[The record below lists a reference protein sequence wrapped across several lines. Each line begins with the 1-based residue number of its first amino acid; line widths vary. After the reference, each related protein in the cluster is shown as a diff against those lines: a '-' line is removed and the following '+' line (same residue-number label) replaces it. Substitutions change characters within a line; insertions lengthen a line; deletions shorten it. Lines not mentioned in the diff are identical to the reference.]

1 MRNQELHVGIKFDAD
16 VAAAQKNLQILF
28 NSLNEI
34 SNLTPQYGMKISDD
48 LARAITS
55 AKDLKMHLTNAM
67 DIKTGNLNLDKFQLS
82 LKHSNQTLSSL
93 TSNLMKAG
101 PAGQQSFL
109 ALQRAVA
116 KANTKFK
123 DANNLLTRFADTL
136 KNTVRWQLSSTLV
149 HGFMSA
155 LQGAITY
162 AQNLDKS
169 LNNIRIVT
177 QKSSED
183 MAKFAAQANKAAQ
196 ALSTTTT
203 AYTDASLIYYQQG
216 LSDKEV
222 EKRTNVTIK
231 LANVTQQS
239 TTDISSQLTAIWNN
253 FGKGAENLEYYADV
267 ITALGAATASSSKE
281 IAEGLQ
287 KFASIADTVG
297 LSYEYATAAL
307 ATVVAKTRESAD
319 VVGTSFKTIFA
330 RLQGLSLGETLEDG
344 VNLTKYSK
352 ELKKVGVEVLDASG
366 QLRTMDNIL
375 NDLGARWNE
384 LTAAQKTALAET
396 VGGMRQY
403 AKFMA
408 LMENWNDVQQ
418 NINIAKGSEGTVQ
431 KQADIYAQS
440 WEASQ
445 KRVKA
450 ALEALYNELIPTD
463 FIKGFNDAISKVING
478 VTSVMKILGG
488 LPGVLLMAV
497 TILSNR
503 FGPELTNGIE
513 MGLNKFNLFKERIQS
528 TGGLAQFLGNA
539 IKNIIVPNLHSSE
552 KAASTMK
559 NQFQQIE
566 DYGSDIAKQ
575 SQFFNDN
582 LKNTSTKLESD
593 LVIERERL
601 ATEQGLSE
609 AYRVES
615 GYLAQIDN
623 INGFLA
629 LHQKEMTQEQQQRLA
644 GMTDEL
650 GILAK
655 LHAEEEERLAILREE
670 AEELLSM
677 STQDIYENRISEFDF
692 ADSKQNAML
701 EVQLDT
707 NTAFNAEDQ
716 QQIQATFAELLGS
729 SEQIKFVFEDINGE
743 QRLFLDQTTGIQTA
757 EENFIALQQMS
768 LQNYTGISQL
778 NDIILHILND
788 QTTSEEEK
796 AKALEE
802 QISKLEEQGI
812 ISEAVANDYRSQL
825 KTIKTANMSE
835 KDRIKAI
842 AKLNGFMSKT
852 ATYAKKVALA
862 AGNSK
867 KNIDAAAQKGKALS
881 KQMREA
887 DKASTKYSN
896 KLQDIKKKIEKI
908 ANTKVSPEQGIT
920 TAIQGFSQLAMGINS
935 VANAFKTLADE
946 DASFFDKLTAVAM
959 GLSMAIS
966 GINGATKLAQGA
978 LTTFAPVIGIVT
990 TAISS
995 QTAAFGIL
1003 KAAKADDVLMSQLS
1017 QVSTEKNTAAD
1028 LAQTLVKKGL
1038 IAVEQKEAVTK
1049 ALEAKASELGR
1060 ALTLK
1065 ETLATIANTI
1075 AKKGETA
1082 SRGAGIVAKI
1092 ADTVANWALQA
1103 SMSPVLLI
1111 TLLLTAAMIALTAI
1125 ILTVVMAV
1133 KAITAAYNADA
1144 NAAANAEAA
1153 AASLAEAY
1161 KETKQAYEDLQ
1172 AALADYK
1179 DGLTALEKLTKGTRE
1194 WRDQLRKTNEQAVE
1208 LLQKYPKLKE
1218 FASYDENGIL
1228 RISEEGMSQVLEEES
1243 ARVDSA
1249 YATSLMAN
1257 AKAKEMR
1264 NIAEQTQFK
1273 RDKDPSVWAGI
1284 GAGAAAGSVSS
1295 LGLALGGPVTGALV
1309 GGIVAGVQKAN
1320 FNQKIDEAIQQYAD
1334 NDELTGK
1341 TDEELAQLFG
1351 VTTDLIPA
1359 IRDLG
1364 NDVRQAADAFSIAAE
1379 EATHALLADNTTV
1392 QNSTYSDDVG
1402 IFASDDYENA
1412 YSSAYEE
1419 ELKKAKSRGL
1429 FNTGTDASK
1438 AVMDEYARNAGLY
1451 DLKGF
1456 KVTNYKGNGTVEYK
1470 YIDDEGKEQKKIV
1483 TAEEIAAMNAS
1494 KRAEQMINEAGE
1506 KAAAAL
1512 DRLDATTEAKVVALK
1527 KDDTSNLSI
1536 QELNSGVNIN
1546 DLSKEDLEALDY
1558 KPSSDSLTI
1567 EEMRAEFAQQMAK
1580 QAEAAKQAIIDAAT
1594 HYGGQD
1600 GVVAAVIKDA
1610 INNTNTAFANL
1621 SQAQISAYTNALG
1634 HIMYAGGDA
1643 AATQFNAGLES
1654 LMASHADSASDIMNI
1669 ANSIDWT
1676 AADAMDQFNSQL
1688 AQAGIQIDK
1697 NSEAWKQMAE
1707 GIGKIQP
1714 KIEPRDYETVRKQF
1728 IELKSLA
1735 EKIKIGSIIS
1745 DADYEKLIATDK
1757 KLASLFTRTL
1767 DGYTYV
1773 GSQNLSQVVQES
1785 FRADTLQGL
1794 ANARD
1799 MNQAVGITSNSNSQ
1813 NSYWNA
1819 NGSKIKTNWTN
1830 AAKSIRG
1837 EIGWTKDDGS
1847 HATGVLNADWF
1858 AGLMADE
1865 EQFNALLAAGGGI
1878 LSADK
1883 FKELQ
1888 QKMANRQDLSQEEKD
1903 LLATFFDNV
1912 AAAEETWTD
1921 IAEMQKEG
1929 LTQLGSSYE
1938 SFGAGVDAIRVAAEE
1953 YEIDNKALNDAVQA
1967 VANAAI
1973 LKSTNL
1979 DELDSI
1985 LNEIAA
1991 AGVEQDYNTIAAAL
2005 MNMASQYKNCT
2016 AEVEK
2021 YQIAMRS
2028 GNTEALKA
2036 AEDQLRASILL
2047 GEAAEKYGL
2056 DANVLESQ
2064 TRSIQALNDDM
2075 ELNAETAAQMAI
2087 ANQRM
2092 NKGIDT
2098 LSDNFEDWTKKLKTA
2113 THGSMDY
2120 AEVAAEIEG
2129 ALKDLLGLSDN
2140 FELPEG
2146 FLDSKENL
2154 KLLEEAANGSQLAI
2168 NKLGIQMV
2176 KGAMDITSWDQA
2188 LIDAY
2193 NATAA
2198 TDKTMSE
2205 FTMDMQTAFDTAN
2218 AGMQAIQD
2226 NIIAL
2231 TNGSMTLS
2239 QALDG
2244 VDLNEEDWIKSLNEM
2259 AVATGMSVE
2268 EMRSMLNSM
2277 GVRANVEIDYVK
2289 QRTKVPTYTEVV
2301 EPGEEVTYYDSEG
2314 QPQTRRGWKHY
2325 TVPGDPIEVEGSVP
2339 VPHISINDDDLAAHT
2354 ISEKT
2359 ISFSGVGGG
2368 KTGGGISHS
2377 KTTNGKKSGSSSSK
2391 EKKDKKS
2398 AEKETERY
2406 HEITALI
2413 EDYTRELD
2421 KAGKAKDR
2429 AFGPKK
2435 LKAMQAEIA
2444 AQAQLNAA
2452 TEEHIREIREWLEI
2466 DKARI
2471 AAQGAT
2477 FDEYGN
2483 ISNYTELMQQHI
2495 DAYNAAVAAY
2505 NASEQ
2510 SDADKEAMEAADKA
2524 YQDFIDQL
2532 SQYEETNDLL
2542 QDKLD
2547 ELIEA
2552 QQAKYDKEFEML
2564 QYTIE
2569 FKIEAD
2575 DSILSYLDYMKNK
2588 IENFNDG
2595 VHDAVE
2601 MLATLNDE
2609 ASALM
2614 DKNSTYNSAIDDTL
2628 NHYLSNKGMGESD
2641 IQAFVDRFKSN
2652 NMSESD
2658 MSMLED
2664 MTEAEYQYLLGL
2676 KDNLL
2681 EINNSLIENM
2691 NAVVETVQNSFSKTA
2706 EDLDKATRPIER
2718 AASALENYAAIIDIV
2733 GRDALGIT
2741 DAIAAELDNAAVAV
2755 AHSATVAAKAKV
2767 DTLQS
2772 ERDEVQRLYDEAMA
2786 QGLTEMA
2793 YKWKTVLEE
2802 MDDEIASATDD
2813 FNSKWQEELAK
2824 AREAFENTVER
2835 IKQSMLD
2842 AFAGSIGS
2850 WSALKDSLEY
2860 AKTAADRFV
2869 PQYKEI
2875 YELSKLNRDIMK
2887 SIDNTSNIKNK
2898 QALRDLQKEINEL
2911 EQHSGEISQYDL
2923 DNARRRYELELARLQ
2938 LEEARDAKSTVRLSK
2953 DAEGNWSYIYTANQD
2968 DIEKAEQDYEDKLY
2982 AMQQANNE
2990 YINSLSDQILEL
3002 EEQYAEKLA
3011 EIRLDNTMSEEER
3024 NAAIE
3029 RLNAYFAEQME
3040 YLTNEGQKAVDN
3052 NARLFEEEWTAYH
3065 NWTDAFGN
3073 DVQARIDNQHDFM
3086 TQFGDTILGTYTG
3099 YGNFDE
3105 LNTAMVRIAEEAS
3118 MKMEEAYSAL
3128 QAQVA
3133 TAMEAAGIDV
3143 AHFGEVVHDTVN
3155 NQIVPSAQAA
3165 EDAVVEMGKAAVDEF
3180 KELTDGVSAWQT
3192 KYATEMQKIIKKNE
3206 KLAKSVNN
3214 LATAYANLVTQMY
3227 AAAEAPAPKVPKFGH
3242 GITDGYINDDSDS
3255 SESGDFDDEGGG
3267 GATTPNWVRRQSRQK
3282 PSKDAAYKSYHETL
3296 WHDINGVKSDEWR
3309 DERHLWTGSPGIGG
3323 YSSATCDYCGMQ
3335 VDLDPKKPYA
3345 IDDKGHIL
3353 IPGYD
3358 TGGYTG
3364 NWNSSQGKLAVL
3376 HEKELVL
3383 NKDDTKNILGTVEMV
3398 RKLSQKIDLNAQT
3411 ARYAFNYHPI
3421 INDPKP
3427 IDRELQVDQTVSIT
3441 AEFPNVQNRTE
3452 IEEAFTTLINQ
3463 ASQFA
3468 NRKS

>member
-1 MRNQELHVGIKFDAD
+1 MADRQLSMILTFSADASAAKKEIAD
-16 VAAAQKNLQILF
+16 LAKTLRSVASTQFINENTIDLNVLQQGKQAAAELLGHLQKAVNV
-28 NSLNEI
+28 
-34 SNLTPQYGMKISDD
+34 D
-48 LARAITS
+48 
-55 AKDLKMHLTNAM
+55 
-67 DIKTGNLNLDKFQLS
+67 TGKLNLATFSSS
-82 LKHSNQTLSSL
+82 LKTSGKTLKDYKKEL
-93 TSNLMKAG
+93 EACG
-101 PAGQQSFL
+101 PAGQEAFQKVAISLATAENPARRLNKTMQGFL
-109 ALQRAVA
+109 
-116 KANTKFK
+116 T
-123 DANNLLTRFADTL
+123 TL
-136 KNTVRWQLSSTLV
+136 KNTVKWQLSSTIV
-149 HGFMSA
+149 HGFMGA
-155 LQGAITY
+155 LQTAYGY
-162 AQNLDKS
+162 AQDLNKS
-169 LNNIRIVT
+169 LTNIQIVT
-177 QKSSED
+177 GQSADQMEQ
-183 MAKFAAQANKAAQ
+183 FAIRANKAAKE
-196 ALSTTTT
+196 LSASTL
-203 AYTDASLIYYQQG
+203 AYTDAALIYYQQG
-216 LSDKEV
+216 LDDSAV
-222 EKRTNVTIK
+222 EERTNTTIK
-231 LANVTQQS
+231 MMNVTGQGAEEV
-239 TTDISSQLTAIWNN
+239 SSYMTAIWNN
-253 FGKGAENLEYYADV
+253 FDNGTKSLEYYADA

-281 IAEGLQ
+281 IADGLQ
-287 KFASIADTVG
+287 KFAAVADTVG

-307 ATVVAKTRESAD
+307 ATVVAETRQSAD

-330 RLQGLSLGETLEDG
+330 RMQGLSLGETLDDG
-344 VNLTKYSK
+344 VDLNKYSVALQK
-352 ELKKVGVEVLDASG
+352 IGVDVLDANG
-366 QLRTMDNIL
+366 NLRTMNDIL
-375 NDLGARWNE
+375 DALGERWE
-384 LTAAQKTALAET
+384 TLTEAQRVATAET
-396 VGGMRQY
+396 VGGVRQY
-403 AKFMA
+403 ANFMA
-408 LMENWNDVQQ
+408 LMNNWSEVQK
-418 NINIAKGSEGTVQ
+418 NITIAATSEGTLQ
-431 KQADIYAQS
+431 KQADIYANS
-440 WEASQ
+440 WEGAK
-445 KRVKA
+445 KRVQVSLQTIYHSIINDKA
-450 ALEALYNELIPTD
+450 FINMTNTISTILDGVGGLIE
-463 FIKGFNDAISKVING
+463 G
-478 VTSVMKILGG
+478 LGG
-488 LPGVLLMAV
+488 VKGILLTVANIFAMHYAKEMPKFLERIKENLFIITGQANKIGAEIQAQARE
-497 TILSNR
+497 TIHIDKES
-503 FGPELTNGIE
+503 IE
-513 MGLNKFNLFKERIQS
+513 QDYDDPNASGSAQETARLEILEQISQRQQELNKNR
-528 TGGLAQFLGNA
+528 A
-539 IKNIIVPNLHSSE
+539 I
-552 KAASTMK
+552 
-559 NQFQQIE
+559 
-566 DYGSDIAKQ
+566 Y
-575 SQFFNDN
+575 SQD
-582 LKNTSTKLESD
+582 E
-593 LVIERERL
+593 
-601 ATEQGLSE
+601 
-609 AYRVES
+609 
-615 GYLAQIDN
+615 
-623 INGFLA
+623 IN
-629 LHQKEMTQEQQQRLA
+629 
-644 GMTDEL
+644 
-650 GILAK
+650 
-655 LHAEEEERLAILREE
+655 HAEEEIAKLKDKGKEIEELGRKYDEAKAQAQKQYEAAEMLAKEGASRPNKIDIENVTKWGKEFGALKASRAPLKQISNSLEKTNSSMKVGQKQLTLYSSRLLAISKS
-670 AEELLSM
+670 ADKFKNSKYPEELEKLNNN
-677 STQDIYENRISEFDF
+677 Y
-692 ADSKQNAML
+692 K
-701 EVQLDT
+701 
-707 NTAFNAEDQ
+707 
-716 QQIQATFAELLGS
+716 
-729 SEQIKFVFEDINGE
+729 
-743 QRLFLDQTTGIQTA
+743 TGKITA
-757 EENFIALQQMS
+757 EEYKDGLINLSNRMSNAANNTTQLENNLRSTIRASGENAESMENLSQACQNVGSTGLLARQGLEGVRGTAEALPAPIIQTSTALMQITGTFMS
-768 LQNYTGISQL
+768 FTA
-778 NDIILHILND
+778 ILNGV
-788 QTTSEEEK
+788 Q
-796 AKALEE
+796 
-802 QISKLEEQGI
+802 
-812 ISEAVANDYRSQL
+812 RL
-825 KTIKTANMSE
+825 KDVFT
-835 KDRIKAI
+835 
-842 AKLNGFMSKT
+842 
-852 ATYAKKVALA
+852 
-862 AGNSK
+862 
-867 KNIDAAAQKGKALS
+867 
-881 KQMREA
+881 
-887 DKASTKYSN
+887 
-896 KLQDIKKKIEKI
+896 
-908 ANTKVSPEQGIT
+908 
-920 TAIQGFSQLAMGINS
+920 
-935 VANAFKTLADE
+935 DE
-946 DASFFDKLTAVAM
+946 DASAIEQIGAVVGVLTSIVTSYIAIQKMATAVM
-959 GLSMAIS
+959 
-966 GINGATKLAQGA
+966 
-978 LTTFAPVIGIVT
+978 
-990 TAISS
+990 
-995 QTAAFGIL
+995 
-1003 KAAKADDVLMSQLS
+1003 KADTKS
-1017 QVSTEKNTAAD
+1017 EKTS
-1028 LAQTLVKKGL
+1028 LIVKKVRNL
-1038 IAVEQKEAVTK
+1038 IEGKRARLTK
-1049 ALEAKASELGR
+1049 NSAKASLEKAG
-1060 ALTLK
+1060 ATVVEGAAEK
-1065 ETLATIANTI
+1065 GTTASTIAHG
-1075 AKKGETA
+1075 K
-1082 SRGAGIVAKI
+1082 
-1092 ADTVANWALQA
+1092 ANIFLK
-1103 SMSPVLLI
+1103 STMSPVLII
-1111 TLLLTAAMIALTAI
+1111 TLALIAAFAILALAFMGIAAS
-1125 ILTVVMAV
+1125 V
-1133 KAITAAYNADA
+1133 KALSDSYNADA
-1144 NAAANAEAA
+1144 IAAKEAKEAA
-1153 AASLAEAY
+1153 AAVAEQASEAREQADKLREAFDKYDSAVEKLKECKKGTQEWRDALKEVNNIVGNLIREFPELAGSLKISRDQFGQMIIENEEEIMQMAEQRASNLEMVSIAMNARASQKQLVSDKTDQRRRETSYYDYRYNGDSGYYVNADGTIHSSSAATKKYQEVLENAGEYVNLTIDELASLQKELNMSDAHFKSFYDDLQVLGNSTNKVAIEIDNAAKIIASQVLGDKYTDLDADAEVAGKVHEAIEVMAAERQQKRAEEIEQDIIDRDAEDNTKATDQSDTSKEIWRRYLAASGKTESQWVADRNQVRHTDTNRTYAYRDESGDEHEVSIKTMAAVIGAYESIQEMEGTAAEFANTFANMNSEAKLFTANVINSKDENDRYNTDLAINDLNIEKLQTIKDIDMSNMSQAVDTIAQELNMSSDEFEHLAEIAGM
-1161 KETKQAYEDLQ
+1161 TTEDLAKSISTSANNAVSDIAESFTTHTSAAMQSIYNDIANNGNSIFSTLSVEAIKNYGQMLDKILQ
-1172 AALADYK
+1172 AGGENAVISFNT
-1179 DGLTALEKLTKGTRE
+1179 GLEKL
-1194 WRDQLRKTNEQAVE
+1194 LN
-1208 LLQKYPKLKE
+1208 
-1218 FASYDENGIL
+1218 
-1228 RISEEGMSQVLEEES
+1228 
-1243 ARVDSA
+1243 
-1249 YATSLMAN
+1249 AN
-1257 AKAKEMR
+1257 
-1264 NIAEQTQFK
+1264 
-1273 RDKDPSVWAGI
+1273 
-1284 GAGAAAGSVSS
+1284 
-1295 LGLALGGPVTGALV
+1295 
-1309 GGIVAGVQKAN
+1309 
-1320 FNQKIDEAIQQYAD
+1320 
-1334 NDELTGK
+1334 
-1341 TDEELAQLFG
+1341 
-1351 VTTDLIPA
+1351 
-1359 IRDLG
+1359 
-1364 NDVRQAADAFSIAAE
+1364 
-1379 EATHALLADNTTV
+1379 
-1392 QNSTYSDDVG
+1392 
-1402 IFASDDYENA
+1402 
-1412 YSSAYEE
+1412 
-1419 ELKKAKSRGL
+1419 
-1429 FNTGTDASK
+1429 
-1438 AVMDEYARNAGLY
+1438 
-1451 DLKGF
+1451 
-1456 KVTNYKGNGTVEYK
+1456 
-1470 YIDDEGKEQKKIV
+1470 
-1483 TAEEIAAMNAS
+1483 
-1494 KRAEQMINEAGE
+1494 
-1506 KAAAAL
+1506 
-1512 DRLDATTEAKVVALK
+1512 
-1527 KDDTSNLSI
+1527 
-1536 QELNSGVNIN
+1536 
-1546 DLSKEDLEALDY
+1546 
-1558 KPSSDSLTI
+1558 
-1567 EEMRAEFAQQMAK
+1567 
-1580 QAEAAKQAIIDAAT
+1580 
-1594 HYGGQD
+1594 
-1600 GVVAAVIKDA
+1600 
-1610 INNTNTAFANL
+1610 
-1621 SQAQISAYTNALG
+1621 
-1634 HIMYAGGDA
+1634 
-1643 AATQFNAGLES
+1643 
-1654 LMASHADSASDIMNI
+1654 ADSAKQITQI
-1669 ANSIDWT
+1669 AQTIDWT
-1676 AADAMDQFNSQL
+1676 SATGLDEFNKQL
-1688 AQAGIQIDK
+1688 ELAGIQIDK
-1697 NSEAWKQMAE
+1697 NSEEWKSF
-1707 GIGKIQP
+1707 INSLSNIPIKL
-1714 KIEPRDYETVRKQF
+1714 EPADVQTIRKTF
-1728 IELKSLA
+1728 LDLKELA
-1735 EKIKIGSIIS
+1735 EKIQIGSIIS
-1745 DADYEKLIATDK
+1745 DDDYEKLVAADK
-1757 KLASLFTRTL
+1757 TLKSLFIQTANGYAYIGSKDLSTVVKENYRNNIEQGLNSNLTAQSGIKEAADWGWDAGTNAKYGKTTASGRETIDYGKLANAVKEGSAPEWATGSFLENLANDANAEVIAAIAGISTERLSELATTDINSLTEEQKQE
-1767 DGYTYV
+1767 YYQEV
-1773 GSQNLSQVVQES
+1773 GNLYQAIAENQEQLEQYQES
-1785 FRADTLQGL
+1785 FTQGL
-1794 ANARD
+1794 
-1799 MNQAVGITSNSNSQ
+1799 T
-1813 NSYWNA
+1813 
-1819 NGSKIKTNWTN
+1819 
-1830 AAKSIRG
+1830 
-1837 EIGWTKDDGS
+1837 E
-1847 HATGVLNADWF
+1847 
-1858 AGLMADE
+1858 
-1865 EQFNALLAAGGGI
+1865 
-1878 LSADK
+1878 
-1883 FKELQ
+1883 
-1888 QKMANRQDLSQEEKD
+1888 
-1903 LLATFFDNV
+1903 
-1912 AAAEETWTD
+1912 
-1921 IAEMQKEG
+1921 
-1929 LTQLGSSYE
+1929 LGSSYDSYAE
-1938 SFGAGVDAIRVAAEE
+1938 GLEAIRAYQGQEFVSDEQIAEA
-1953 YEIDNKALNDAVQA
+1953 ITAMT
-1967 VANAAI
+1967 NAAVI
-1973 LKSTNL
+1973 GVQSL
-1979 DELDSI
+1979 DELDTT
-1985 LNEIAA
+1985 LNEIAQA
-1991 AGVEQDYNTIAAAL
+1991 KQDVDYNVIATAL
-2005 MNMASQYKNCT
+2005 MNLASQYENCT

-2028 GNTEALKA
+2028 GNIEALKA

-2047 GEAAEKYGL
+2047 GEAAKKYGL

-2064 TRSIQALNDDM
+2064 ARSVQALNDDM
-2075 ELNAETAAQMAI
+2075 KLNAETAAQMAI

-2092 NKGIDT
+2092 NKGIDA

-2113 THGSMDY
+2113 TRGSMDY
-2120 AEVAAEIEG
+2120 AEVAAEVEG

-2176 KGAMDITSWDQA
+2176 KGAMDITSWNQA

-2198 TDKTMSE
+2198 TDEK

-2226 NIIAL
+2226 NIVAL

-2244 VDLNEEDWIKSLNEM
+2244 VDLNEEDWIQSLNEM

-2277 GVRANVEIDYVK
+2277 GVRANVEVDYVE

-2483 ISNYTELMQQHI
+2483 ISNYTELMQQYI
-2495 DAYNAAVAAY
+2495 DAYNAAVAIY

-2510 SDADKEAMEAADKA
+2510 SDSDKEAMEAAEKA
-2524 YQDFIDQL
+2524 YQDFMDQL

-2609 ASALM
+2609 AATLM
-2614 DKNSTYNSAIDDTL
+2614 DKNSTYNHAIDDTL
-2628 NHYLSNKGMGESD
+2628 NHYLSNQGMGESD
-2641 IQAFVDRFKSN
+2641 IQAFIDRFKAN

-2658 MSMLED
+2658 MSMLEN

-2802 MDDEIASATDD
+2802 MDDEIAAATDD
-2813 FNSKWQEELAK
+2813 FNSKWQEELTK

-2850 WSALKDSLEY
+2850 WSGLKDSLEY

-2923 DNARRRYELELARLQ
+2923 DNARRRYELELARLA

-2953 DAEGNWSYIYTANQD
+2953 DAEGNWSYVYTANQED
-2968 DIEKAEQDYEDKLY
+2968 VEKAEQNYEDKLY

-3052 NARLFEEEWTAYH
+3052 NARLFEEEWTTYH

-3105 LNTAMVRIAEEAS
+3105 LNAAMVQIAEEAS
-3118 MKMEEAYSAL
+3118 VKMEEAYSAL

-3180 KELTDGVSAWQT
+3180 KELTDGVSTWQT
-3192 KYATEMQKIIKKNE
+3192 KYATEMQKIINKNE
-3206 KLAKSVNN
+3206 QLATSVNN
-3214 LATAYANLVTQMY
+3214 LATAYANLVAQMY
-3227 AAAEAPAPKVPKFGH
+3227 AAADAPVPKVPKFNNSNADGYTDTNTGGSGEDNNDSSPGDSDDIEPYTDSAHWQSDNHEHWKVRTYKSGRTKKINKGHHRWYLCDPVMTSGH
-3242 GITDGYINDDSDS
+3242 GHSPIAF
-3255 SESGDFDDEGGG
+3255 ES
-3267 GATTPNWVRRQSRQK
+3267 AQCAV
-3282 PSKDAAYKSYHETL
+3282 
-3296 WHDINGVKSDEWR
+3296 
-3309 DERHLWTGSPGIGG
+3309 
-3323 YSSATCDYCGMQ
+3323 CGKKISI
-3335 VDLDPKKPYA
+3335 DPQQPYA
-3345 IDDKGHIL
+3345 YVDGTGDNQEVL

-3398 RKLSQKIDLNAQT
+3398 RKLSQKIDLNAQA

>member
-1 MRNQELHVGIKFDAD
+1 MADRQLTLSLAFEANTSAAKQAIVDLANSLKQISTMPAVGTNIDI
-16 VAAAQKNLQILF
+16 V
-28 NSLNEI
+28 SLNEGKQAAAELLQHL
-34 SNLTPQYGMKISDD
+34 SKAVNVDTGKLNLATLATSLKSSGKSLNDYKIKLEQCGATGREAFLKISQSI
-48 LARAITS
+48 A
-55 AKDLKMHLTNAM
+55 NAENPLRRSN
-67 DIKTGNLNLDKFQLS
+67 KLLS
-82 LKHSNQTLSSL
+82 NF
-93 TSNLMKAG
+93 MA
-101 PAGQQSFL
+101 
-109 ALQRAVA
+109 
-116 KANTKFK
+116 
-123 DANNLLTRFADTL
+123 TL
-136 KNTVRWQLSSTLV
+136 KNTVKWQISSTLI
-149 HGFMSA
+149 HGFMGA
-155 LQGAITY
+155 LQSAYGY
-162 AQNLDKS
+162 AEDLNKS
-169 LNNIRIVT
+169 LTNIRIVT
-177 QKSSED
+177 GQSIDKMSQ
-183 MAKFAAQANKAAQ
+183 FAQTANKAAKE
-196 ALSTTTT
+196 LSASTL
-203 AYTDASLIYYQQG
+203 AYTDAALIYYQQG
-216 LSDKEV
+216 LDDSAVKE
-222 EKRTNVTIK
+222 RTDATIKMMNVTGQN
-231 LANVTQQS
+231 AEEV
-239 TTDISSQLTAIWNN
+239 SSYMTAIWNN
-253 FGKGAENLEYYADV
+253 FDNGSHSLEYYADA

-281 IAEGLQ
+281 IADGLQ
-287 KFASIADTVG
+287 KFAAIADTVG

-307 ATVVAKTRESAD
+307 ATVVAETRQSAD

-330 RLQGLSLGETLEDG
+330 RMQGLSLGETLEDG
-344 VNLTKYSK
+344 VDLNKYSIALQK
-352 ELKKVGVEVLDASG
+352 IGVDVLDANG
-366 QLRTMDNIL
+366 NLRTMNDIL
-375 NDLGARWNE
+375 DALGKRWE
-384 LTAAQKTALAET
+384 TLTEAQRVATAET
-396 VGGMRQY
+396 VGGVRQY
-403 AKFMA
+403 ANFMA
-408 LMENWNDVQQ
+408 LMNNWSEVQK
-418 NINIAKGSEGTVQ
+418 NITIAATSEGTLQ

-440 WEASQ
+440 WEGAK
-445 KRVKA
+445 KRVQASLQNIYTK
-450 ALEALYNELIPTD
+450 IID
-463 FIKGFNDAISKVING
+463 DQFFIN
-478 VTSVMKILGG
+478 
-488 LPGVLLMAV
+488 
-497 TILSNR
+497 
-503 FGPELTNGIE
+503 LTNGLSKIIE
-513 MGLNKFNLFKERIQS
+513 GIGGFLDGLGGVKGLIMLIANIFMQKYAKEVPQFLSRVKENLMIITGQGDKLAQQMRESNLANIRQEKANARAPQTDGNTQIGLNDTTSGSQEYVAQLTTLEKVQEAKINLSAVSSTLSESERQAAAANIELLEAEGQRIVK
-528 TGGLAQFLGNA
+528 LGSA
-539 IKNIIVPNLHSSE
+539 YDSAKVQAE
-552 KAASTMK
+552 KAFTSLETASTK
-559 NQFQQIE
+559 NNKE
-566 DYGSDIAKQ
+566 V
-575 SQFFNDN
+575 
-582 LKNTSTKLESD
+582 TKLTSK
-593 LVIERERL
+593 IEQTGKTLGRL
-601 ATEQGLSE
+601 
-609 AYRVES
+609 
-615 GYLAQIDN
+615 
-623 INGFLA
+623 
-629 LHQKEMTQEQQQRLA
+629 
-644 GMTDEL
+644 
-650 GILAK
+650 
-655 LHAEEEERLAILREE
+655 
-670 AEELLSM
+670 
-677 STQDIYENRISEFDF
+677 
-692 ADSKQNAML
+692 
-701 EVQLDT
+701 
-707 NTAFNAEDQ
+707 
-716 QQIQATFAELLGS
+716 QIQKKS
-729 SEQIKFVFEDINGE
+729 
-743 QRLFLDQTTGIQTA
+743 LDSVRTGFKNLNK
-757 EENFIALQQMS
+757 ENA
-768 LQNYTGISQL
+768 
-778 NDIILHILND
+778 
-788 QTTSEEEK
+788 
-796 AKALEE
+796 
-802 QISKLEEQGI
+802 
-812 ISEAVANDYRSQL
+812 
-825 KTIKTANMSE
+825 KTIKVTDQNKQSIQDMINKLKDLASRNPKLAEKLKLDQLQQQFKNGEISIEEFDNALKQASSTMQGQITRNTNNMRNALNEFGDDTEQAQQAASNYADSMIEVGKSSE
-835 KDRIKAI
+835 I
-842 AKLNGFMSKT
+842 SEE
-852 ATYAKKVALA
+852 
-862 AGNSK
+862 
-867 KNIDAAAQKGKALS
+867 ALS
-881 KQMREA
+881 DYANKQQELPQHMVKNSELIISFGSALMSVSMTLDAFTRLKDVFTDE
-887 DKASTKYSN
+887 DSTA
-896 KLQDIKKKIEKI
+896 IEKI
-908 ANTKVSPEQGIT
+908 TALIGFLT
-920 TAIQGFSQLAMGINS
+920 TAMSTASAVTNLYTLAKRKANVEDAKGLALKIKDKIATIAKAVADGIAAAATFVATAAQQGFN
-935 VANAFKTLADE
+935 VAIESNPIGAII
-946 DASFFDKLTAVAM
+946 VAI
-959 GLSMAIS
+959 MA
-966 GINGATKLAQGA
+966 
-978 LTTFAPVIGIVT
+978 
-990 TAISS
+990 
-995 QTAAFGIL
+995 
-1003 KAAKADDVLMSQLS
+1003 
-1017 QVSTEKNTAAD
+1017 
-1028 LAQTLVKKGL
+1028 L
-1038 IAVEQKEAVTK
+1038 IAV
-1049 ALEAKASELGR
+1049 
-1060 ALTLK
+1060 
-1065 ETLATIANTI
+1065 LA
-1075 AKKGETA
+1075 
-1082 SRGAGIVAKI
+1082 
-1092 ADTVANWALQA
+1092 
-1103 SMSPVLLI
+1103 LLI
-1111 TLLLTAAMIALTAI
+1111 STLIGVIKKEDESEQAAKRAE
-1125 ILTVVMAV
+1125 
-1133 KAITAAYNADA
+1133 
-1144 NAAANAEAA
+1144 EAA
-1153 AASLAEAY
+1153 AHLKEAY
-1161 KETKQAYEDLQ
+1161 NETKQAYEDLKSSISDYHE
-1172 AALADYK
+1172 ARDALS
-1179 DGLTALEKLTKGTRE
+1179 ELTKGTNE
-1194 WRDQLRKTNEQAVE
+1194 WREAITEANEKALELINNYEGLEYTIDENGLINIDEDSLRELQTQKSKEVRSAQVASMQADQRAKQARTQADQDKLKNSKHLLNKTTAGLGIAAAVLNPVAALPLLTAAGAASMVDASSDQKIDSAVNALTTGDLAEQFKNNELSDAE
-1208 LLQKYPKLKE
+1208 LLQKLNLDVNDKE
-1218 FASYDENGIL
+1218 L
-1228 RISEEGMSQVLEEES
+1228 LES
-1243 ARVDSA
+1243 IKN
-1249 YATSLMAN
+1249 L
-1257 AKAKEMR
+1257 AKEI
-1264 NIAEQTQFK
+1264 NENTAAEQ
-1273 RDKDPSVWAGI
+1273 R
-1284 GAGAAAGSVSS
+1284 
-1295 LGLALGGPVTGALV
+1295 
-1309 GGIVAGVQKAN
+1309 AN
-1320 FNQKIDEAIQQYAD
+1320 
-1334 NDELTGK
+1334 
-1341 TDEELAQLFG
+1341 ELAATTLLQDNATVQDSEYAEDIG
-1351 VTTDLIPA
+1351 VF
-1359 IRDLG
+1359 
-1364 NDVRQAADAFSIAAE
+1364 AADAYGDAYDVE
-1379 EATHALLADNTTV
+1379 YQKQLEA
-1392 QNSTYSDDVG
+1392 
-1402 IFASDDYENA
+1402 
-1412 YSSAYEE
+1412 
-1419 ELKKAKSRGL
+1419 AKSRGW
-1429 FNTGTDASK
+1429 FNTGNDDSK
-1438 AVMDEYARNAGLY
+1438 AAMEEYARNAGL
-1451 DLKGF
+1451 DQLKNY
-1456 KVTNYKGNGTVEYK
+1456 KVTNYKGDGTIEYE
-1470 YIDDEGKEQKKIV
+1470 YIDENGDKQKKTV
-1483 TAEEIAAMNAS
+1483 TAEEIAATNAA
-1494 KRAEQMINEAGE
+1494 KHAEDEVNEAGARIAKTLE
-1506 KAAAAL
+1506 DVDK
-1512 DRLDATTEAKVVALK
+1512 TTEQQLLAHK
-1527 KDDTSNLSI
+1527 KDDTSQLSI
-1536 QELNSGVNIN
+1536 NALNSTA
-1546 DLSKEDLEALDY
+1546 DLSSLDQQEMMDLGFNMKDWHFGMTE
-1558 KPSSDSLTI
+1558 
-1567 EEMRAEFAQQMAK
+1567 EEMREAFQK
-1580 QAEAAKQAIIDAAT
+1580 QLEEQNAAARQAMIDTAARYGGENSVVTQAIT
-1594 HYGGQD
+1594 K
-1600 GVVAAVIKDA
+1600 AVNESDR
-1610 INNTNTAFANL
+1610 AFANFT
-1621 SQAQISAYTNALG
+1621 QEQINKYAGTLG
-1634 HIMYAGGDA
+1634 QVMYAGGDA
-1643 AATQFNAGLES
+1643 AAEAFNSGLEM
-1654 LMASHADSASDIMNI
+1654 LLTDHADNADQIMNI

-1676 AADAMDQFNSQL
+1676 AADAMDQFNTQL
-1688 AQAGIQIDK
+1688 AQAGIHIKEDSAAWQQLLNGVGQIK
-1697 NSEAWKQMAE
+1697 
-1707 GIGKIQP
+1707 P
-1714 KIEPRDYETVRKQF
+1714 RIEPRDYEAVRKQF
-1728 IELKSLA
+1728 IDLKSLA
-1735 EKIKIGSIIS
+1735 EKVKIGSIIS
-1745 DADYEKLIATDK
+1745 DDDYEKLIAADK
-1757 KLASLFTRTL
+1757 TLATMFTRTL
-1767 DGYTYV
+1767 EGYAYT
-1773 GSQNLSQVVQES
+1773 GTEDLSAVVAQA
-1785 FRADTLQGL
+1785 FQKDT
-1794 ANARD
+1794 RD
-1799 MNQAVGITSNSNSQ
+1799 AMRQSMDMYKSVQTSAAMGEHTGYGWTTSEGWKKLDWKSAAAAV
-1813 NSYWNA
+1813 
-1819 NGSKIKTNWTN
+1819 
-1830 AAKSIRG
+1830 RG
-1837 EIGWTKDDGS
+1837 ELTDSAGSSYSLGGDGFLKKLAES
-1847 HATGVLNADWF
+1847 EDL
-1858 AGLMADE
+1858 
-1865 EQFNALLAAGGGI
+1865 EQILQAGGGVLDTESFKAI
-1878 LSADK
+1878 QARAANGGLTDEDK
-1883 FKELQ
+1883 AKLAELFSNLQ
-1888 QKMANRQDLSQEEKD
+1888 
-1903 LLATFFDNV
+1903 
-1912 AAAEETWTD
+1912 AAESTWSEE
-1921 IAEMQKEG
+1921 EMKSMTQEG
-1929 LTQLGSSYE
+1929 LTQLGASFD
-1938 SFGAGVDAIRVAAEE
+1938 SFGSGIDAMREMAQTYVEE
-1953 YEIDNKALNDAVQA
+1953 GIFSQEDMDNLLEDATHS

-1973 LKSTNL
+1973 MNAKSLT
-1979 DELDSI
+1979 ELNGV
-1985 LNEIAA
+1985 LNEIAQ
-1991 AGVEQDYNTIAAAL
+1991 AGVDQDYSVISAAL
-2005 MNMASQYKNCT
+2005 INLGSQYDNCT
-2016 AEVEK
+2016 TEIEN
-2021 YQIAMRS
+2021 YQKALQGSSEDAM
-2028 GNTEALKA
+2028 KA
-2036 AEDQLRASILL
+2036 AEDQLRAAITI
-2047 GEAAEKYGL
+2047 GEASEKYGL
-2056 DANVLESQ
+2056 DANTVE
-2064 TRSIQALNDDM
+2064 IQAKALQSVNKDM
-2075 ELNAETAAQMAI
+2075 NLSAEAAAHLAI

-2092 NKGIDT
+2092 NKGVDA
-2098 LSDNFEDWTKKLKTA
+2098 LSDNLEDWTKKLKKA
-2113 THGSMDY
+2113 TRGSMDY
-2120 AEVAAEIEG
+2120 AEVAAEVEG

-2226 NIIAL
+2226 NIVAL

-2244 VDLNEEDWIKSLNEM
+2244 VDLNEEDWITSLNEM
-2259 AVATGMSVE
+2259 AAATGMSVE

-2277 GVRANVEIDYVK
+2277 GVRANVEVDYVE
-2289 QRTKVPTYTEVV
+2289 QRTKVPTYTEVA
-2301 EPGEEVTYYDSEG
+2301 EPGEEITYYDSEG

-2325 TVPGDPIEVEGSVP
+2325 TVPGDPIEVKGSVP

-2421 KAGKAKDR
+2421 KAGKAKER

-2483 ISNYTELMQQHI
+2483 ISNYTDLMQQHI

-2552 QQAKYDKEFEML
+2552 QQAKYDREFEML

-2609 ASALM
+2609 AATLM
-2614 DKNSTYNSAIDDTL
+2614 DKNSTYNRAIDDTL
-2628 NHYLSNKGMGESD
+2628 NHYLSNQGMGESD
-2641 IQAFVDRFKSN
+2641 IQAFIDRFKAN

-2658 MSMLED
+2658 MSMLEN

-2772 ERDEVQRLYDEAMA
+2772 ERDKVQRLYDEAMA

-2802 MDDEIASATDD
+2802 MDDEIAAATDD
-2813 FNSKWQEELAK
+2813 FNSKWQEELTK

-2850 WSALKDSLEY
+2850 WSGLKDSLEY

-2953 DAEGNWSYIYTANQD
+2953 DAEGNWSYVYTANQED
-2968 DIEKAEQDYEDKLY
+2968 VEKAEQNYEDKLY

-3052 NARLFEEEWTAYH
+3052 NARLFEEEWTTYH

-3105 LNTAMVRIAEEAS
+3105 LNAAMVQIAEEAS
-3118 MKMEEAYSAL
+3118 VKMEEAYRAL
-3128 QAQVA
+3128 QAQIA

-3155 NQIVPSAQAA
+3155 DQIVPSAQAA

-3180 KELTDGVSAWQT
+3180 KELTDGVSTWQT
-3192 KYATEMQKIIKKNE
+3192 KYATEMQKIINKNE
-3206 KLAKSVNN
+3206 QLATSVNN
-3214 LATAYANLVTQMY
+3214 LATAYANLVAQMY
-3227 AAAEAPAPKVPKFGH
+3227 AAADAPAPKVPKFGH
-3242 GITDGYINDDSDS
+3242 GVTDGYINDDSDS

-3282 PSKDAAYKSYHETL
+3282 PLKDAAYKSYHETL